1 MLRLRS
7 LVFAAAWLAAL
18 PLAAQPL
25 TFELD
30 PGETSIVFRFGA
42 TLHSVQGT
50 VQAREGKLE
59 IDPAT
64 GAASGRIVID
74 MKSAS
79 TGNARRDRKM
89 HEKIL
94 ETERYP
100 EAVFTVDRISGGILR
115 EGRSDL
121 QLHGQL
127 DLHGASHEIAVL
139 AKAVAEGDRVTA
151 TGSLT
156 IPYVEWGLDDPSFFL
171 LRVEK
176 QVQVEIKAAGRLSG

>member
-1 MLRLRS
+1 MLRVRS
-7 LVFAAAWLAAL
+7 LVFAVAWLAAL
-18 PLAAQPL
+18 PLAAQSL

-30 PGETSIVFRFGA
+30 PAETSIVFRFGA
-42 TLHSVQGT
+42 TMHSVQGS
-50 VQAREGKLE
+50 VRAEEGRIEL
-59 IDPAT
+59 DPGT

-74 MKSAS
+74 MKSAT

-89 HEKIL
+89 HQKIL

-100 EAVFTVDRISGGILR
+100 QAVFTLDRISGGISR

-121 QLHGQL
+121 QLHGTL
-127 DLHGASHEIAVL
+127 ELHGASHEVAVL
-139 AKAVAEGDRVTA
+139 AKAVVEGDRVTA

-156 IPYVEWGLDDPSFFL
+156 IPYVEWGLDDPSFFV

-176 QVQVEIKAAGRLSG
+176 QVRVEIKAIGRLSG